1 MQKDSFFMRIYNT
14 LLNVIYG
21 MKNVYKNFIQYITAF
36 YYLYM
41 MKVDIMFLEV
51 RDKKMFKIQI

>member
-1 MQKDSFFMRIYNT
+1 MRIYNT